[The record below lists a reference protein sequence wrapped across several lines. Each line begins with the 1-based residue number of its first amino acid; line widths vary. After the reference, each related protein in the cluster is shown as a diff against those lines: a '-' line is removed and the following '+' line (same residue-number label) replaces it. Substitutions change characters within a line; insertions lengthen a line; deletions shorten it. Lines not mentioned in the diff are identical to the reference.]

1 MQKYPVQCDSLE
13 TKAKAIVRFHLPSEK
28 HLTTVI
34 DALAPEAQSPI
45 SKRTKAV
52 LKRTDNFLVLNV
64 EAKDIIALR
73 AALNAYI
80 RWLGSTLKVLDVV
93 EQAS

>member
-1 MQKYPVQCDSLE
+1 LE
-13 TKAKAIVRFHLPSEK
+13 TKAKAIIRFLLPSEK

-45 SKRTKAV
+45 SRRTKAV
-52 LKRTDNFLVLNV
+52 LKRKDNFLILKV
-64 EAKDIIALR
+64 EATDAIALR

-80 RWLGSTLKVLDVV
+80 RWLSSMLKVLEAV

>member
-1 MQKYPVQCDSLE
+1 M
-13 TKAKAIVRFHLPSEK
+13 PSEK

-80 RWLGSTLKVLDVV
+80 RWLGSTLKVLEVV

>member
-1 MQKYPVQCDSLE
+1 M
-13 TKAKAIVRFHLPSEK
+13 PSEK

-80 RWLGSTLKVLDVV
+80 RWLGSTLKILEVV

>member
-1 MQKYPVQCDSLE
+1 M
-13 TKAKAIVRFHLPSEK
+13 PSEK